1 MQKSLLDLK
10 HEIMTSSNT
19 AEDWIRLDREVDEAI
34 QRASEED
41 VQKFVDSGAGEIVVN
56 SIDTDGVKKG
66 FDREMLR
73 AVRSS
78 LPTPLS
84 M

>member
-10 HEIMTSSNT
+10 HEIMSSSNT

-41 VQKFVDSGAGEIVVN
+41 VQKFVDSGAGE
-56 SIDTDGVKKG
+56 
-66 FDREMLR
+66 MLDM
-73 AVRSS
+73 ACSAIK
-78 LPTPLS
+78 T
-84 M
+84 MHNNT